1 VAIQFGL
8 GGFPEFLT
16 PNSLGNGGILLSRIP
31 SVSELLLQSK
41 NEIAESLNELNS
53 FDHVVFRLSGEN
65 PNELVQLLRIYGLMD
80 TFLDRSFSVSF
91 WTMDSHHLGAQE
103 ARASRFFD
111 HVFVAHK
118 QYLQLFPLAKAF
130 YLPCSFS
137 LSSSA
142 DAAIYRVENAQQSSN
157 KADGVCAPFAAYP
170 WQKRNRHYADCLGEI
185 KELGI
190 EKVFFGVVRGGAQ
203 PNEAVIRKIL
213 EHKVVLNLSLSDDLN
228 MRNFEALALNRILL
242 TNRVKDHE
250 ILHEWGENIV
260 YLNED
265 WQNLGQAIRKS
276 LNRTPKDISK
286 EFLVEHGIE
295 ARVMSIVEI
304 LSGHLREQ
312 KDVGFAGRRPSI
324 TLVPKSGESQ
334 NHVEIPHSRVDLL
347 AKSGLIPI
355 KSLLDLISESNNK
368 WKTLWNFLYI
378 WGESFGFH
386 ILKSTIGQSAY
397 VRAVLRVVSK
407 G

>member
-1 VAIQFGL
+1 MAIQFGL

-16 PNSLGNGGILLSRIP
+16 PNSLSNGGISLSRIP

-41 NEIAESLNELNS
+41 NELAESLNELNS

-65 PNELVQLLRIYGLMD
+65 PNELVQLLRIHGLIG

-91 WTMDSHHLGAQE
+91 WTMDSHHLGVQE
-103 ARASRFFD
+103 ARASRYFD
-111 HVFVAHK
+111 HVFVAHR

-142 DAAIYRVENAQQSSN
+142 DAAIYLADNAQQSSN

-170 WQKRNRHYADCLGEI
+170 WQKRNRRYADCLGEI

-190 EKVFFGVVRGGAQ
+190 EKAFFGVVRGGAQ
-203 PNEAVIRKIL
+203 PNEAIIRKIL

-242 TNRVKDHE
+242 TNRVMDHE
-250 ILHEWGENIV
+250 ILNDWGENIV
-260 YLNED
+260 FLNEEL
-265 WQNLGQAIRKS
+265 QNPGQAILES
-276 LNRTPKDISK
+276 LNRTPKDISR

-295 ARVMSIVEI
+295 ARVLRIVEI
-304 LSGHLREQ
+304 LSGHRTEQ
-312 KDVGFAGRRPSI
+312 KDVGFAGRSPSVA
-324 TLVPKSGESQ
+324 LGPKVGESR
-334 NHVEIPHSRVDLL
+334 NHFEIPHSRVELL
-347 AKSGLIPI
+347 AKSGLISI
-355 KSLLDLISESNNK
+355 KTLLALISESNNK
-368 WKTLWNFLYI
+368 WNTLGNFLYI

-386 ILKSTIGQSAY
+386 ILKSTIGQSSF
-397 VRAVLRVVSK
+397 VRAMLRVVIK